1 MTLQDFLRRGPFLSW
16 SGFEAICDDFNI
28 AAAVTTTSHHHA
40 TVTSSMPRSPSSQRP
55 SEILP
60 KTRVENTEWVV
71 AEGFLLNTFQATIAF
86 TSACTHGSVVAS
98 FPEGGGGNPAAR
110 ENGRSLGEKRTSE
123 EEEAYWQVG
132 YLSYSTYREGG
143 WVMST
148 TKCACIVGIDSSSIP
163 TVAILGV

>member
-28 AAAVTTTSHHHA
+28 AAAVSTTFPHHHHA

-55 SEILP
+55 SEISP
-60 KTRVENTEWVV
+60 NTRAENAEWVV

-98 FPEGGGGNPAAR
+98 FPEGGGGHPAAR
-110 ENGRSLGEKRTSE
+110 GNGRPLEEKRTSE

-132 YLSYSTYREGG
+132 YLSYSRYR
-143 WVMST
+143 
-148 TKCACIVGIDSSSIP
+148 
-163 TVAILGV
+163 